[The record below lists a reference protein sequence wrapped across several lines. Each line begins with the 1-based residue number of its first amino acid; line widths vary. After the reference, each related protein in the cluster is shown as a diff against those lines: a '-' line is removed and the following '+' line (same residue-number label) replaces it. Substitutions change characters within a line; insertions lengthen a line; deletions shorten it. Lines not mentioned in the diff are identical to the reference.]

1 MKISTKGRY
10 ALRALTHLAVSY
22 DRQGNRPVSIKEISQ
37 KEKISNRYLENI
49 FVKLRKAGIVTSV
62 KGEKGGFKLVN
73 APLKVNILEII
84 RAVENDV
91 SPSRCVVDLKSCE
104 RSGRCGIR
112 KIWVKLDRHINDFMI
127 KTSLA
132 EATQMHNSGGKQEN

>member
-10 ALRALTHLAVSY
+10 ALRALTHLAVSF
-22 DRQGNRPVSIKEISQ
+22 DKNGNKPVSIKEISQ

-49 FVKLRKAGIVTSV
+49 FVKLRKAGIVASV
-62 KGEKGGFKLVN
+62 KGEKGGFMLLKG
-73 APLKVNILEII
+73 PLETNILEII
-84 RAVENDV
+84 TAVENDV

-104 RSGRCGIR
+104 RTGRCGIR
-112 KIWVKLDRHINDFMI
+112 KIWVKLDRHINEFMS

-132 EATQMHNSGGKQEN
+132 EATEMHNNSGK

>member
-22 DRQGNRPVSIKEISQ
+22 DKNGNKPVSIKEISG

-62 KGEKGGFKLVN
+62 KGEKGGFKLVKG
-73 APLKVNILEII
+73 PLETNIYEII
-84 RAVENDV
+84 KAVENDV
-91 SPSRCVVDLKSCE
+91 SPSKCVVDVKTCGN
-104 RSGRCGIR
+104 SGKCGIR
-112 KIWVKLDRHINDFMI
+112 KIWVKLDRHVSEFMS

-132 EATQMHNSGGKQEN
+132 EATEMHNNSGK

>member
-10 ALRALTHLAVSY
+10 ALRALTHLAVSF
-22 DRQGNRPVSIKEISQ
+22 DKNSNKPVSIKEISQ

-49 FVKLRKAGIVTSV
+49 FVKLRKAGIVASV
-62 KGEKGGFKLVN
+62 KGEKGGFKLLKG
-73 APLKVNILEII
+73 PLETNIYEII
-84 RAVENDV
+84 KAVENDV
-91 SPSRCVVDLKSCE
+91 SPSKCVLDVKSCE

-112 KIWVKLDRHINDFMI
+112 RIWVKLDKHIIEFMS

-132 EATQMHNSGGKQEN
+132 EATEMHNNSGK